1 MKKSLLATTA
11 LAALGAVAVASP
23 ASAKFEVGVS
33 GYMEQWFG
41 YSDNKESSNP
51 NSDSFDSLSDV
62 EFNIDFK
69 QTLDNGLEIGG
80 QIQVEGQQSN
90 QTHVAA
96 TGNNQIEPIDE
107 QFIFINGS
115 FGRLEMGTDNGAAYR
130 MHYGVA
136 SNGIGIDEG
145 DWTSWI
151 PGTST
156 ESRAT
161 SIAAGIEND
170 QNKITYFSPRVSGV
184 QIGATYIPEM
194 DINAQTPS
202 GGGREADGVRDNA
215 YSIAA
220 NYNTSVD
227 ALSIMA
233 SIGYTNAG
241 DGVGSNHDG
250 INAGLRIGFGGFT
263 ASFAYGEED
272 DDSAAN
278 DEVAIVGFGLGYQA
292 GPAGV
297 SLAYIRGEDSADNF
311 KQNAIEVGASYAV
324 GPGVTAKGS
333 VYYADS
339 KTNGNNTGNG
349 VAVVGGLALSF

>member
-1 MKKSLLATTA
+1 MKKSLFATTA
-11 LAALGAVAVASP
+11 LVALGAVAVASP

-51 NSDSFDSLSDV
+51 NSDSFDSISDV

-69 QTLDNGLEIGG
+69 QTLDNGIEIGG
-80 QIQVEGQQSN
+80 QIQVEGQQ
-90 QTHVAA
+90 QAEAV
-96 TGNNQIEPIDE
+96 GDEIDE

-115 FGRLEMGTDNGAAYR
+115 FGRLELGTDNGAAYR
-130 MHYGVA
+130 MHYGIA

-151 PGTST
+151 PGTSS
-156 ESRAT
+156 ESRTTA
-161 SIAAGIEND
+161 IGGGIEND

-184 QIGATYIPEM
+184 QIGATFIPEM
-194 DINAQTPS
+194 DINAQSPSS
-202 GGGREADGVRDNA
+202 GGTEADAVRDNA

-220 NYNTSVD
+220 NYTTSVD

-263 ASFAYGEED
+263 ASLAYGEED
-272 DDSAAN
+272 DDLPAN
-278 DEVAIVGFGLGYQA
+278 DDEVSILGFGLGYKA

-297 SLAYIRGEDSADNF
+297 SIAYIRGEDSADNF
-311 KQNAIEVGASYAV
+311 KQNALEVGASYAM

-339 KTNGNNTGNG
+339 KTAGVNTGNG

>member
-1 MKKSLLATTA
+1 

-51 NSDSFDSLSDV
+51 NSDSFDSISDV

-80 QIQVEGQQSN
+80 QIQVEGQQQAEADS
-90 QTHVAA
+90 TD
-96 TGNNQIEPIDE
+96 IDE

-115 FGRLEMGTDNGAAYR
+115 FGRIEMGTDNGAAYR

-151 PGTST
+151 PGTSS

-161 SIAAGIEND
+161 MIGGGIEND
-170 QNKITYFSPRVSGV
+170 QNKITYFSPRISGF
-184 QIGATYIPEM
+184 QFGATYIPEM
-194 DINAQTPS
+194 DVNAQTPS
-202 GGGREADGVRDNA
+202 GGGREVDGVRDNA

-220 NYNTSVD
+220 NYNTSFD
-227 ALSIMA
+227 AVSVMA

-241 DGVGSNHDG
+241 TGAPGNHDG
-250 INAGLRIGFGGFT
+250 VNAGLRIGFGGFT
-263 ASFAYGEED
+263 ASLAYGEED

-278 DEVAIVGFGLGYQA
+278 DDEVSILGFGLGYKA

-297 SLAYIRGEDSADNF
+297 SLSYIRGEDSADNF

-339 KTNGNNTGNG
+339 KTAGANTGNG

>member
-11 LAALGAVAVASP
+11 LAALGVVAVASP

-41 YSDNKESSNP
+41 YSDNKETVNA
-51 NSDSFDSLSDV
+51 NSDVFDMISDN

-80 QIQVEGQQSN
+80 QIQVEGQQAGGE
-90 QTHVAA
+90 T
-96 TGNNQIEPIDE
+96 DE
-107 QFIFINGS
+107 QFIFMNGS
-115 FGRLEMGTDNGAAYR
+115 FGRIELGTDNGAAYR

-136 SNGIGIDEG
+136 SNGIGIDES

-161 SIAAGIEND
+161 SIGSGIEND
-170 QNKITYFSPRVSGV
+170 QNKVTYFSPRLNGI

-194 DINAQTPS
+194 DVNLSSPS
-202 GGGREADGVRDNA
+202 TAGKEADGVRDNA
-215 YSIAA
+215 FSIAA
-220 NYNTSVD
+220 NYVNSFD
-227 ALSIMA
+227 AVSLSA
-233 SIGYTNAG
+233 SIGYTDAG
-241 DGVGSNHDG
+241 SGVQGDHTG
-250 INAGLRIGFGGFT
+250 LNAGLRIGFGGFT
-263 ASFAYGEED
+263 ASLAYGEED
-272 DDSAAN
+272 DQTVN
-278 DEVAIVGFGLGYQA
+278 NVDEVSILGVGLGYKA

-297 SLAYIRGEDSADNF
+297 SIAYIRGEDSFDNF
-311 KQNAIEVGASYAV
+311 KQNAIEVGASYV
-324 GPGVTAKGS
+324 MGPGVTAKGS
-333 VYYADS
+333 LYYADS
-339 KTNGNNTGNG
+339 KTAGANTADG

>member
-41 YSDNKESSNP
+41 YSDNKESVNA
-51 NSDSFDSLSDV
+51 NSDVFDMISDV

-69 QTLDNGLEIGG
+69 QTLDNGLTIGG
-80 QIQVEGQQSN
+80 QIQVEGQQPAGE
-90 QTHVAA
+90 T
-96 TGNNQIEPIDE
+96 DE
-107 QFIFINGS
+107 QFIFIDGS
-115 FGRLEMGTDNGAAYR
+115 FGRLEIGTDNGAGYR

-161 SIAAGIEND
+161 SIGAGIEND
-170 QNKITYFSPRVSGV
+170 QNKITWFSPRINGLQV
-184 QIGATYIPEM
+184 GATFIPEM
-194 DINAQTPS
+194 DVNASTPS
-202 GGGREADGVRDNA
+202 TAGKETDTTRDNA

-220 NYNTSVD
+220 NYNASFDAVSLKASV
-227 ALSIMA
+227 A
-233 SIGYTNAG
+233 YQNAG
-241 DGVGSNHDG
+241 SGVAGDHDG
-250 INAGLRIGFGGFT
+250 MNAGLQLGFGGFT
-263 ASFAYGEED
+263 ASLAYGEESD
-272 DDSAAN
+272 KSTN
-278 DEVAIVGFGLGYQA
+278 QDEVSILGVGLGYKA
-292 GPAGV
+292 GAAGV
-297 SLAYIRGEDSADNF
+297 SIAYIRGEDSDDNF
-311 KQNAIEVGASYAV
+311 KQNAIELGASYAM

-333 VYYADS
+333 VYYADA
-339 KTNGNNTGNG
+339 KTGGTQGADG
-349 VAVVGGLALSF
+349 IAVVGGLALSF